1 MILQPRSSS
10 ARRRS
15 AFTLLEVLVV
25 VAIILVLASV
35 ATVAVLQI
43 QSDNKQDTAKM
54 NAINLEKSLKTYIL
68 KNDGNPPQDIQEILR
83 FVDGGDPNKLVDP
96 WGQPYQIGT
105 QDTGTGG
112 NPNYYVFTVNPETG
126 EQIRSDTKK

>member
-1 MILQPRSSS
+1 MILQPRSRSVT
-10 ARRRS
+10 RRS

-43 QSDNKQDTAKM
+43 QKENKGDMARL
-54 NAINLEKSLKTYIL
+54 NAITLEKAVKMYMV
-68 KNDGNPPQDIQEILR
+68 KHPDAGVPQNLQDVLR
-83 FVDGGDPNKLVDP
+83 YVENADQSKLIDP

-105 QDTGTGG
+105 NEAGNPYVFTTNQDTG
-112 NPNYYVFTVNPETG
+112 EM
-126 EQIRSDTKK
+126 IRSDVKTK

>member
-1 MILQPRSSS
+1 MKLQPRNRSV
-10 ARRRS
+10 ARRS

-43 QSDNKQDTAKM
+43 QKENKVDAAKM
-54 NAINLEKSLKTYIL
+54 NAINLEKALKTYTL
-68 KNDGNPPQDIQEILR
+68 KNDGNPPQSIQDILR
-83 FVDGGDPNKLVDP
+83 YVDGGDPNQLMDP
-96 WGQPYQIGT
+96 CGQQYQIGQ
-105 QDTGTGG
+105 QDTGTGTM
-112 NPNYYVFTVNPETG
+112 NYYVFTTNPETG

>member
-1 MILQPRSSS
+1 MKLQPRNRSVT
-10 ARRRS
+10 RRS

-43 QSDNKQDTAKM
+43 QKENKVDAAKM
-54 NAINLEKSLKTYIL
+54 NAMGLDKALKTYML
-68 KNDGNPPQDIQEILR
+68 KNDGNPPGSLQDVLR
-83 FVDGGDPNKLVDP
+83 YVEGGDPSKLMDP
-96 WGQPYQIGT
+96 WNQQYQMGQ
-105 QDTGTGG
+105 QDNGTGSVS
-112 NPNYYVFTVNPETG
+112 YYVFTTNPETG

>member
-1 MILQPRSSS
+1 MKLQPRNRSV
-10 ARRRS
+10 ARRS

-43 QSDNKQDTAKM
+43 QKENKVDAAKM
-54 NAINLEKSLKTYIL
+54 NAINLEKALKTYTL
-68 KNDGNPPQDIQEILR
+68 KNDGNPPQSIQDILR
-83 FVDGGDPNKLVDP
+83 YVDGGDPNKLVDP
-96 WGQPYQIGT
+96 WGQQYQIGQ
-105 QDTGTGG
+105 QDTGTGTM
-112 NPNYYVFTVNPETG
+112 NYYVFTTNPETG